1 MPQHQ
6 HSDRKVATLSVV
18 LIAAMMTLGAALGM
32 ALNGGGPQP
41 SNGETTHRFPP
52 ANTSTA
58 TSDVESTNRP
68 DSTRPATPPMT
79 VPLTGSGGQVPR

>member
-1 MPQHQ
+1 MPLHQ
-6 HSDRKVATLSVV
+6 HSDRKVTVLSTV

-52 ANTSTA
+52 ANTSSTN
-58 TSDVESTNRP
+58 SSIESTNGP
-68 DSTRPATPPMT
+68 DSTRPAAPPMT
-79 VPLTGSGGQVPR
+79 APLTGSGGQVPR

>member
-6 HSDRKVATLSVV
+6 HSDRKVTALSTV

-58 TSDVESTNRP
+58 TNAESTNGP
-68 DSTRPATPPMT
+68 DSTRPAAPPMNA
-79 VPLTGSGGQVPR
+79 PLTGSGGQVPR